1 MFTAPRIRFAH
12 QVLVLQISLVV
23 LLAGVGFGLAEWL
36 LRAELTHEYG
46 QRALT
51 LARSVAADPALGDAV
66 AAGDPGHVVQARAE
80 RVRMRSRALF
90 VVVADRRGIRL
101 SHPNPD
107 RLGAPVSTDPS
118 VPLSGREIV
127 KVERGT
133 LGLSARG
140 KVPLYD
146 HTGAIAGEVSVGFD
160 ARDID
165 RQIDRS
171 MRSAILFAT
180 GALLVGVLAS
190 TAIVRRLKRQTLG
203 LEPYEL
209 AELVQEREA
218 VLHGVGDGVL
228 TVDTRGRVAVCNDE
242 AGRLLGAMP
251 ERGSPVA
258 DLPVTGRLEE
268 ILTSTEEAH
277 NVLAVVGDRV
287 LVLNRRQVRHSG
299 RLLGGVITLRDRTDV
314 ETLARELDAVRTL
327 FDALRAQRHEYAN
340 RLHTLSGLLQL
351 GHHEQAATYIQ
362 TLTEVPAN
370 APPGTVPDPY
380 LQALLSAKTAAAA
393 EKDVVL
399 AIGEGTWVPGRV
411 ADPLDVTTVLGN
423 LVDNAVEAARLGPR
437 RPATVEVELLGDG
450 PDLYID
456 VSDSG
461 MGVPPELREAIFR
474 DGVSTRAPAVD
485 RSRGLGLALARHT
498 ARARGGDVALA
509 DPGGQNEGAVFVAR
523 LPGVL
528 LGTRTEVP
536 R

>member
-1 MFTAPRIRFAH
+1 MFTPRRMPFAH
-12 QVLVLQISLVV
+12 QLLVLQIGLVV

-36 LRAELTHEYG
+36 LRGELTHDYG
-46 QRALT
+46 QRALI
-51 LARSVAADPALGDAV
+51 LARSVAADPELGDAV
-66 AAGDPGHVVQARAE
+66 AAGDPRRVVQERAE
-80 RVRMRSRALF
+80 RVRLRSKALF
-90 VVVADRRGIRL
+90 VVVADRRGIRF

-107 RLGAPVSTDPS
+107 RLGSPVSTDPS
-118 VPLSGREIV
+118 VPLSGREIAR
-127 KVERGT
+127 VERGT

-146 HTGAIAGEVSVGFD
+146 HTGALVGAVSVGFD

-165 RQIDRS
+165 RQIHRTLGT
-171 MRSAILFAT
+171 AVLFAT
-180 GALLVGVLAS
+180 GALLAGVLAS
-190 TAIVRRLKRQTLG
+190 TAIARRLKRQTLG

-209 AELVQEREA
+209 TELVQEREA

-228 TVDTRGRVAVCNDE
+228 TVDVRGRVAVCNAE
-242 AGRLLGAMP
+242 AGRLLGVTP
-251 ERGSPVA
+251 ERGSAVA
-258 DLPVTGRLEE
+258 DLALTGRLEE
-268 ILTSTEEAH
+268 VLAGTREAH

-287 LVLNRRQVRHSG
+287 LVVNRRQVRHSG

-327 FDALRAQRHEYAN
+327 FDALRAQRHEYVN

-351 GHHEQAATYIQ
+351 GHYEQAATYIQ
-362 TLTEVPAN
+362 TLTDVAAD

-423 LVDNAVEAARLGPR
+423 LVDNAVEAARLGSR

-450 PDLYID
+450 SDLYVN
-456 VSDSG
+456 VSDTG
-461 MGVPPELREAIFR
+461 DGVPGELREAIFR
-474 DGVSTRAPAVD
+474 DGVSTRRAGPD
-485 RSRGLGLALARHT
+485 RTRGLGLALARHT
-498 ARARGGDVALA
+498 ARARGGDVTLA
-509 DPGGQNEGAVFVAR
+509 DPGLDGHGAVFVAW

-528 LGTRTEVP
+528 LGARGEATQ
-536 R
+536 